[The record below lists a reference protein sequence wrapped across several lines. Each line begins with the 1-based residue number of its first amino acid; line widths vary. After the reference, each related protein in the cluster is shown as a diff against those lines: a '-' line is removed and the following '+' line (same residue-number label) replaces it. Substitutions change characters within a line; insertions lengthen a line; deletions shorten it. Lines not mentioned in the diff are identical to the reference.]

1 MVKNPQKGHVR
12 KILVQS
18 ASHRPVRKIVTA
30 NTESYTEGLSVPAP
44 VNVSCALEYVLL
56 YHLQFH
62 RGKLSSYV
70 GAECL
75 RKCVVAYG
83 AFPMSGS

>member
-30 NTESYTEGLSVPAP
+30 QLNITKNEIMRKIDVILINIHNLWKR
-44 VNVSCALEYVLL
+44 NVYKTYFL
-56 YHLQFH
+56 
-62 RGKLSSYV
+62 
-70 GAECL
+70 
-75 RKCVVAYG
+75 
-83 AFPMSGS
+83 P

>member
-30 NTESYTEGLSVPAP
+30 KLLEVIRYAWVTVERAVPFIATAP
-44 VNVSCALEYVLL
+44 S
-56 YHLQFH
+56 
-62 RGKLSSYV
+62 KLMY
-70 GAECL
+70 GGGQE
-75 RKCVVAYG
+75 AYN
-83 AFPMSGS
+83 